1 MYQVPYAMKLPRQTI
16 PRLSSSE
23 FLFHITG
30 YNIRWIRPRH
40 QVSMSSTI
48 HLLGPMALQMHH
60 NLFAMLTTANWNLKA
75 ATQFSVALHIKW
87 RDDNLGVV
95 SQKVKSS
102 SSSTSPT
109 QTRHSLNQ
117 RYVKPSHEME
127 WLQLVY
133 HNGCEYLI
141 DVPPVKHLSTCSTI
155 NTALSQ
161 IAILLVITRTNQ
173 TWGKRSNGAAL
184 GPPGAAGA
192 GAAGMAGA
200 GAVMA
205 AAPGAGA
212 EGWATGT
219 TTSAASGIPCKWTKA
234 RRWECNIRHTN
245 TLPICLREA

>member
-1 MYQVPYAMKLPRQTI
+1 
-16 PRLSSSE
+16 
-23 FLFHITG
+23 
-30 YNIRWIRPRH
+30 
-40 QVSMSSTI
+40 
-48 HLLGPMALQMHH
+48 MHH

-75 ATQFSVALHIKW
+75 ATQSSVALHIKW

-102 SSSTSPT
+102 SSSSSPT
-109 QTRHSLNQ
+109 QTRHSLNR
-117 RYVKPSHEME
+117 RYVKPRHEME
-127 WLQLVY
+127 WIQLVY

-200 GAVMA
+200 GAVVA